1 MTSSNE
7 IPISRTRTPHPRPA
21 DASLSFGKVLT
32 DHMFMMNYVEGK
44 GWHDPRVVPY
54 GPLTLDPATS
64 VLHYG
69 QAVFDGLKAF
79 RGADGTI
86 RLFRAQR
93 HAERLNKSCAALCIP
108 PLDADLV

>member
-1 MTSSNE
+1 MTATRE
-7 IPISRTRTPHPRPA
+7 TPISITRTRTPRPRPD

-32 DHMFMMNYVEGK
+32 DHMFLMNYTEGK

-54 GPLTLDPATS
+54 APLTLDPATS

-79 RGADGTI
+79 PCPNG
-86 RLFRAQR
+86 
-93 HAERLNKSCAALCIP
+93 SS
-108 PLDADLV
+108 